1 MFFDFF
7 EYTFEG
13 NVIMVF
19 FQRKTFVAD
28 LAVIIF
34 EFGRMNH
41 SELVDAIANL
51 LKLIEVC
58 LIGGD
63 RQALKF
69 VERQHLIVKIG

>member
-41 SELVDAIANL
+41 SELVDAKANQINDVKSITV
-51 LKLIEVC
+51 KL
-58 LIGGD
+58 
-63 RQALKF
+63 
-69 VERQHLIVKIG
+69 